1 MQKQTVL
8 FNNLNCHWCTNVQH
22 NIQILVMVVSSGDD
36 GFTLSLIDGNE
47 GQFLW
52 IQGERTLFMKN
63 TQIMFLTSNT
73 NTDLT
78 VLSGLTASEQN
89 ACMHLNVQH
98 WGYDNLFYYWN
109 FKYSHH

>member
-1 MQKQTVL
+1 
-8 FNNLNCHWCTNVQH
+8 
-22 NIQILVMVVSSGDD
+22 MVVSSGDD

-63 TQIMFLTSNT
+63 TQIKFLTSNT

-78 VLSGLTASEQN
+78 VLSGILMYNTEGMIIYFIPGISNIPITKWDARSMN
-89 ACMHLNVQH
+89 MCMAVALNPT
-98 WGYDNLFYYWN
+98 
-109 FKYSHH
+109 

>member
-1 MQKQTVL
+1 
-8 FNNLNCHWCTNVQH
+8 
-22 NIQILVMVVSSGDD
+22 MVVSSGDD

-78 VLSGLTASEQN
+78 VLSGILMYNTEGMIIYFITGISNIPITKWDAKSMN
-89 ACMHLNVQH
+89 MCMVVALNPT
-98 WGYDNLFYYWN
+98 
-109 FKYSHH
+109 